1 MFSGDHD
8 PPHAHIEIPGLSMK
22 RLTLNLVTFEIEQDL
37 PKGWSKKGRRVERE
51 ARKRIKSLTELWNKN
66 HGPTATTLDV
76 ADSSRTPD
84 EKTQIGPGSQR

>member
-1 MFSGDHD
+1 
-8 PPHAHIEIPGLSMK
+8 MK